1 MRSLA
6 RETRG
11 RPYYT
16 ADIPFTNDIKV
27 QLLERFYAAVSA
39 FKYREVM
46 AVARQLGVHERTVL
60 RWKYRESF
68 PRYDVAIGII
78 EWVRLGKPVTKR
90 YQRDRHNLM

>member
-6 RETRG
+6 PETRG

-16 ADIPFTNDIKV
+16 ADIPFTNDAKV
-27 QLLERFYAAVSA
+27 QLLEQFYAAVSA

-46 AVARQLGVHERTVL
+46 AVARQLRVHERTVL

-68 PRYDVAIGII
+68 PRYDTAMAIID
-78 EWVRLGKPVTKR
+78 WVRQGKPMTRR
-90 YQRDRHNLM
+90 YQRDKRNLM